1 MTDQGR
7 AVEIDSP
14 VLGDKTEMNQEH
26 ENGKMNSGVR
36 LNKFLADAGICSR
49 RQADQMI
56 ADGRV
61 TVNGAPAETGMR
73 VMPGDAVLLDGKP
86 VCPEEEEIL
95 IAFHKPRGI
104 VCTANPKEK
113 DNIIAYIHYP
123 KRIYTIGRLDK
134 DSEGLIL
141 LTNQGDIVNRI
152 MRAGNYHEKEYLVT
166 VDRSYSEDFVEKMAA
181 GVFLEELDVTTR
193 PCEIKPVDE
202 MRFRI
207 ILTQGYNRQIRRMC
221 EALGYEVKRLIR
233 ERVMNIELA
242 DLPVGQWRDVTEQ
255 EKKVLYQMIADSYSA
270 PVGSG
275 KK

>member
-1 MTDQGR
+1 MSQNH
-7 AVEIDSP
+7 VEGKGNAP
-14 VLGDKTEMNQEH
+14 GN
-26 ENGKMNSGVR
+26 ENAGTR
-36 LNKFLADAGICSR
+36 LNKYLAEAGICSR

-61 TVNGAPAETGMR
+61 TVNGVPAQTGMR
-73 VMPGDAVLLDGKP
+73 VMPGDVVEADGNP
-86 VCPEEEEIL
+86 VTPEEEEIL

-104 VCTANPKEK
+104 VCTSNPKEK
-113 DNIIAYIHYP
+113 NNIIDYIHYP

-141 LTNQGDIVNRI
+141 LTNQGDLVNRI

-166 VDRSYSEDFVEKMAA
+166 VDRPYTKDFTEKIAA
-181 GVFLEELDVTTR
+181 GVYLEELDVTTR
-193 PCEIKPVDE
+193 PCVITQVDE
-202 MRFRI
+202 KRFRI

-233 ERVMNIELA
+233 ERVMNIELTG
-242 DLPVGQWRDVTEQ
+242 LPLGQWRDVTAK
-255 EKKVLYQMIADSYSA
+255 EKKVLFQMIANSYSA

-275 KK
+275 KL

>member
-1 MTDQGR
+1 MRQ
-7 AVEIDSP
+7 
-14 VLGDKTEMNQEH
+14 KH
-26 ENGKMNSGVR
+26 ENGKANMNVPDAVRSNEQQGVR

-61 TVNGAPAETGMR
+61 RVNGAPAQTGMR
-73 VMPGDAVLLDGKP
+73 IMPEDEVLFDGKP
-86 VCPEEEEIL
+86 VRPEEEEIL

-104 VCTANPKEK
+104 VCTSNPKEK
-113 DNIIAYIHYP
+113 DNIIGYINYP
-123 KRIYTIGRLDK
+123 KRIYTVGRLDK

-141 LTNQGDIVNRI
+141 LTNQGDLVNRI

-166 VDRSYSEDFVEKMAA
+166 VDRPYTEDFMEKMAA

-193 PCEIKPVDE
+193 PCKLTPVDE
-202 MRFRI
+202 KRFRI

-233 ERVMNIELA
+233 ERIMNIELTG
-242 DLPVGQWRDVTEQ
+242 LPLGQWRDVTAGEKQ
-255 EKKVLYQMIADSYSA
+255 ELYRLIADSYSA

-275 KK
+275 KR